1 MIRLT
6 FILALVFFCNRT
18 LAISHINAD
27 TVICEGTPS
36 YFTDSTPGGT
46 WSSSNISVAIID
58 SNTGLF
64 ESVGAGTVTITYSL
78 GGAYAT
84 KAVTVLPPPAPIS
97 GSETICPGQSESL
110 HDSTGGGR
118 WVVSPAF
125 LIDAMTP
132 DSVVITE
139 GLTGA
144 TIGTV
149 GFIDSVGCAIYLDMF
164 IIPIPPSITGE
175 TTINAGSATTL
186 SDPWLGGYWTS
197 GDKFVATIDTLTGVV
212 TGIAAGTS
220 IITYS
225 DGCPTTTT
233 LTVLKQSAVG
243 NIATPHPM
251 EIMVYPNPASTGLTI
266 TAADKIKQINISDVL
281 GHTVFSHQYSTEQ
294 VYIDVVRMP
303 PGMYFIRI
311 NGMETREFVKE

>member
-6 FILALVFFCNRT
+6 FLLALIFFCNRT

-64 ESVGAGTVTITYSL
+64 QGVGIGTVTITYSMA
-78 GGAYAT
+78 GAYAT
-84 KAVTVLPPPAPIS
+84 KAITVLPPPAPILGIS
-97 GSETICPGQSESL
+97 GICPGQTVSL
-110 HDSTGGGR
+110 YDSTGGGR
-118 WVVSPAF
+118 WEVTGALF
-125 LIDAMTP
+125 IDTMTP
-132 DSVVITE
+132 KFVVIGVTTGVVGVVE
-139 GLTGA
+139 FFDSAGCFSRQVMYVLTFPPPINGD
-144 TIGTV
+144 TI
-149 GFIDSVGCAIYLDMF
+149 IH
-164 IIPIPPSITGE
+164 
-175 TTINAGSATTL
+175 AGSSTTL
-186 SDPWLGGYWTS
+186 SDTWNGGYWTS

-212 TGIAAGTS
+212 TGIAAGTT
-220 IITYS
+220 IITYYN
-225 DGCPTTTT
+225 GCPVTTT
-233 LTVLKQSAVG
+233 LTVLKQSAAG
-243 NIATPHPM
+243 NIAAPHPM

-281 GHTVFSHQYSTEQ
+281 GHTVFSHQYNTEQ
-294 VYIDVVRMP
+294 VYIDVTTMP

-311 NGMETREFVKE
+311 NGMVTREFVKD